1 MGRRWSL
8 LHYFEGSADGVEDEG
23 GEINKLTKMVGKKR
37 KRQGLR
43 RMEAMVSEEVL
54 SGDYDLI

>member
-8 LHYFEGSADGVEDEG
+8 LHYFEGSADGVEDKG

-37 KRQGLR
+37 K
-43 RMEAMVSEEVL
+43 
-54 SGDYDLI
+54 

>member
-1 MGRRWSL
+1 MDGKKVKFVAL
-8 LHYFEGSADGVEDEG
+8 FEGSADGVEDDG

-43 RMEAMVSEEVL
+43 
-54 SGDYDLI
+54 